1 VNGSKGGSLLARLGL
16 PGLICLTAVAPAVAA
31 PRPRLELKWEAPA
44 GCPSEKSV
52 RDRVDALAPP
62 TAGAESVL
70 RAEARITRTNGHF
83 RMTLVVGDRSVSGER
98 TLESDSCEDLAGAAA
113 VALGLLLRG
122 EEAPGSSDGLHGAAA
137 SGSQADGS
145 AAGTSAPSDKHATTS
160 NAAKAGAAAPTK
172 AEDASSDDRRATTD
186 DDGPRRYWALVR
198 APTVTLAIGPFP
210 KPSLS
215 VGLAAGAKLDQWR
228 ALLGGSVALHQAIP
242 SSDFPGYGADVR
254 RLTAEVST
262 CRGWR
267 VDPFEV
273 APCVAVTLDRATVRG
288 YGAHVEPRVD
298 HPIWLSL
305 GAGVT
310 GYFAILEQ
318 LAVFAAVDGR
328 IATSRP
334 RIVIEG
340 LGELYQVAP
349 ASLMLTLGLEGLL

>member
-1 VNGSKGGSLLARLGL
+1 MA
-16 PGLICLTAVAPAVAA
+16 AVAPAAAA
-31 PRPRLELKWEAPA
+31 PRPRLELTWDAPA
-44 GCPSEKSV
+44 GCPDEKGV

-70 RAEARITRTNGHF
+70 RAEARITRTNGRF
-83 RMTLVVGDRSVSGER
+83 RMTLVVGDRSGSGER
-98 TLESDSCEDLAGAAA
+98 TLDSDSCEDLAGAAA

-122 EEAPGSSDGLHGAAA
+122 EEAPGSGDPVHGAAA
-137 SGSQADGS
+137 DGS
-145 AAGTSAPSDKHATTS
+145 KTDGAAAGGSASGDQNATTS
-160 NAAKAGAAAPTK
+160 SAAKAGAAAPAK
-172 AEDASSDDRRATTD
+172 AEDASSGDRKATPGN
-186 DDGPRRYWALVR
+186 DGGARRYWAVVH
-198 APTVTLAIGPFP
+198 APTLTLAIGPFP
-210 KPSLS
+210 KPSVS

-228 ALLGGSVALHQAIP
+228 VLLAGSVALHQAIP

-254 RLTAEVST
+254 RVTAEIST

-267 VDPFEV
+267 LDPFELS
-273 APCVAVTLDRATVRG
+273 PCVAATLDRATVRG
-288 YGAHVEPRVD
+288 YGEHVEPRAD
-298 HPIWLSL
+298 HPTWLSL

-310 GYFAILEQ
+310 GYLAVLDQ

-349 ASLMLTLGLEGLL
+349 ATLMLTVGVEGLL